1 MISSLVGILKRDS
14 LKKRSISYLH
24 PYLEGRR
31 NEIIK
36 GIYPSQH
43 LWGISAIESQKEW
56 NPNIIRTKNLFPPNF
71 FEKILN
77 RLIFRYKSN
86 IRIELASLIA
96 SKNTKLIYSACGPLA
111 LSRFY
116 PKTKV
121 LSWVFRPPAYLPTST
136 FDPYHPVNLNANSGF
151 FCLTPNAEKYFSQFA
166 PSKFIPW
173 CVDLDMFDGKP
184 PLHKPHK
191 PFFLATGKTG
201 RDYETLVNAAYQIQA
216 EIRIIGPKNQKP
228 FNIPENVTWLDT
240 SSDPPDQAIDYP
252 TLKEWYAQCS
262 GVCIPLSGDADDTC
276 GYTNMLE
283 AMAMRKPVVMTRS
296 GCLHIDPATRNF
308 GMLVEP
314 QDSKGWSDAMTRILN
329 DSDFASA
336 CGENARKIVEDE
348 FSIERF
354 NRDVLSF
361 INEVIEFD
369 GRN

>member
-14 LKKRSISYLH
+14 LKKRTISYLH

-116 PKTKV
+116 PKIKV
-121 LSWVFRPPAYLPTST
+121 VSWVFRPPAYEPTST

-173 CVDLDMFDGKP
+173 CVDLNMFDGKP
-184 PLHKPHK
+184 TLQKPHK

-201 RDYETLVNAAYQIQA
+201 RDYETLVNAAYQNQA
-216 EIRIIGPKNQKP
+216 EVRIIGPKNQKP
-228 FNIPENVTWLDT
+228 LNIPENVTWLDT

-283 AMAMRKPVVMTRS
+283 AMAMRKPVLMTQS
-296 GCLHIDPATRNF
+296 GCLHINPEADGF
-308 GMLVEP
+308 GIQIKP
-314 QDSKGWSDAMTRILN
+314 RDARCWADAMNHLQEDHEKALELGNR
-329 DSDFASA
+329 
-336 CGENARKIVEDE
+336 GREIVERD
-348 FSIERF
+348 FTIERF
-354 NRDVLSF
+354 NNDVLRF
-361 INEVIEFD
+361 IDTILNKS
-369 GRN
+369 